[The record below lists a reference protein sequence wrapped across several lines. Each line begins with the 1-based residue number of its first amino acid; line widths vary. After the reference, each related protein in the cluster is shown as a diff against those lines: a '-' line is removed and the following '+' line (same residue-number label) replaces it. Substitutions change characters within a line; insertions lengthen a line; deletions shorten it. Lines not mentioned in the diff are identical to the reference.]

1 MTHGAGE
8 AATVDPADLG
18 VLGAA
23 ALLRD
28 GQLSAAELTGA
39 CLRRIEERN
48 GGPPTHDGTP
58 AAINAW
64 VRIYPE
70 LAREQARGADERR
83 QREGAATPLLC
94 GIPLA
99 LERMTIALTD
109 RTAGLAVETDVATG
123 LDAARRACESLGAR
137 VIELPAPWTLDWDD
151 LSRVL
156 LTEVWAHHVQHAAR
170 HHLHRPSIAELS
182 RQPPTSP
189 TRRPTSARRSA
200 GPTAQ
205 PSGRSGFAFT
215 TWISC
220 SSPRCRSCPT
230 SAARAMTAAT
240 RAAPAIP

>member
-70 LAREQARGADERR
+70 LAREQAR
-83 QREGAATPLLC
+83 
-94 GIPLA
+94 
-99 LERMTIALTD
+99 
-109 RTAGLAVETDVATG
+109 
-123 LDAARRACESLGAR
+123 
-137 VIELPAPWTLDWDD
+137 DW
-151 LSRVL
+151 
-156 LTEVWAHHVQHAAR
+156 
-170 HHLHRPSIAELS
+170 PS
-182 RQPPTSP
+182 RQTWPPGSTP
-189 TRRPTSARRSA
+189 PDAPVRASAP
-200 GPTAQ
+200 G
-205 PSGRSGFAFT
+205 
-215 TWISC
+215 
-220 SSPRCRSCPT
+220 
-230 SAARAMTAAT
+230 
-240 RAAPAIP
+240 